1 MICLFG
7 GTFDPVH
14 LGHLHAATTVR
25 DALRADAVRMLLA
38 ARPGHRDTPG
48 ASAEHRW
55 AMLKLACRDQPGLE
69 PDATEL
75 RRAERL
81 GRPSYTVE
89 TLEALRADQ
98 PGAVVNWVIGSDA
111 YREIRT
117 WHRWREVFD
126 LCNLVVLRRPG
137 AALDLDPTLARL
149 TGERRLEGP
158 PRAPAGGVMVLDAA
172 MLDVSATEV
181 RKALA
186 ETKNASAVADLLP
199 PGVYTYINEYHLYGV
214 LSDV

>member
-14 LGHLHAATTVR
+14 LGHLHAATCVCEALPADSVR
-25 DALRADAVRMLLA
+25 LLLS
-38 ARPGHRDTPG
+38 ARPGHRDAPG
-48 ASAEHRW
+48 ASAAHRW
-55 AMLKLACRDQPGLE
+55 AMLELACAQDPRLL

-75 RRAERL
+75 RRAQRI
-81 GRPSYTVE
+81 GRPSYTAE
-89 TLEALRADQ
+89 TLDALRAEQ
-98 PGAVVNWVIGSDA
+98 PGAVINWVIGSDA

-117 WHRWREVFD
+117 WHRWRDVFE

-137 AALDLDPTLARL
+137 AALALDPELAEL
-149 TGERRLEGP
+149 TRSRCVDGP
-158 PRAPAGGVMVLDAA
+158 PQAPAGAVCILEAA

-186 ETKNASAVADLLP
+186 NPENAATVADLLP
-199 PGVYTYINEYHLYGV
+199 SAVYTYIKKYHLYGV
-214 LSDV
+214 LSDA